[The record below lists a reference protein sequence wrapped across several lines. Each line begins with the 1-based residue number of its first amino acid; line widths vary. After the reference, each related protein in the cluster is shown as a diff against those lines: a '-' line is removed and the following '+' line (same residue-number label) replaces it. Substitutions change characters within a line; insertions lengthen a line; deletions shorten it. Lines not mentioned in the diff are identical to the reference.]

1 MNNHKIS
8 CFWAEQETHY
18 DLEKTVAVKTEAD
31 DIKIAVITAQN
42 KIITD
47 TKLNDEVNLQLEAS
61 VSETP
66 ASQNFVQTG
75 AKTMQRQSHRRYNA
89 HYEHKANAMTDA
101 AITFINNNDFG
112 WTADHCKL

>member
-1 MNNHKIS
+1 LNQHKIS

-47 TKLNDEVNLQLEAS
+47 NKISDEVNL
-61 VSETP
+61 
-66 ASQNFVQTG
+66 
-75 AKTMQRQSHRRYNA
+75 
-89 HYEHKANAMTDA
+89 
-101 AITFINNNDFG
+101 
-112 WTADHCKL
+112 